1 MVALYHFH
9 NFAAGWIGVQV
20 FFVLSGFLITA
31 ILLDAKE
38 RHPGNYFRRFY
49 WRRTL
54 RIFPL
59 YFACLLIAGA
69 TYVAWRVPAAFGDLW
84 PYLFSYT
91 SNFSRM
97 GV

>member
-1 MVALYHFH
+1 MNYVPALDGIRCFAVLMVALYHFH

-20 FFVLSGFLITA
+20 FFVLSGYLITS

-38 RHPGNYFRRFY
+38 RHRDVFFRRFY

-59 YFACLLIAGA
+59 
-69 TYVAWRVPAAFGDLW
+69 
-84 PYLFSYT
+84 
-91 SNFSRM
+91 
-97 GV
+97 